1 MTHRA
6 TPVAC
11 GFALLAFACAGQPI
25 STSYDYNPNADFAT
39 LRTYAWMPIR
49 SDQLTTFEL
58 ERVTNAVETGLQEK
72 GFQRAANADFLL
84 KVFAGKGLTLS
95 SGYGWSGMEHRRYE
109 EGTLVID
116 MVDPISNRL
125 LWRGTATKTLDA
137 NPTPE
142 QQAANIARAVRAVLE
157 QFPPQTR

>member
-6 TPVAC
+6 MPLAFGC
-11 GFALLAFACAGQPI
+11 ALLAFSCAGQPI
-25 STSYDYNPNADFAT
+25 TTSYDYNPNANFES

-95 SGYGWSGMEHRRYE
+95 SGYGWSGMENRRYE